1 MIIWRQNNLVIAQ
14 ALMRFFIFYEKK
26 VVRVMDSDAD
36 NLIYNFR
43 LILMKGWD
51 SDEYDNNNLQRSAF
65 EERLQDNPEYIKCN
79 ERSRHCSSAFR
90 IRR

>member
-1 MIIWRQNNLVIAQ
+1 
-14 ALMRFFIFYEKK
+14 
-26 VVRVMDSDAD
+26 MDSDAD

-51 SDEYDNNNLQRSAF
+51 SDEYDN
-65 EERLQDNPEYIKCN
+65 
-79 ERSRHCSSAFR
+79 RHCSSAFR

>member
-1 MIIWRQNNLVIAQ
+1 
-14 ALMRFFIFYEKK
+14 
-26 VVRVMDSDAD
+26 MDSDAD

-79 ERSRHCSSAFR
+79 ERSRHCSSAFI
-90 IRR
+90 IRRQGTGHCIPADSKRRSF

>member
-1 MIIWRQNNLVIAQ
+1 
-14 ALMRFFIFYEKK
+14 
-26 VVRVMDSDAD
+26 MDSDAD

-65 EERLQDNPEYIKCN
+65 E
-79 ERSRHCSSAFR
+79 
-90 IRR
+90 

>member
-1 MIIWRQNNLVIAQ
+1 
-14 ALMRFFIFYEKK
+14 
-26 VVRVMDSDAD
+26 MDSDAD

-65 EERLQDNPEYIKCN
+65 EERLQDNPEYIKCRN
-79 ERSRHCSSAFR
+79 
-90 IRR
+90 

>member
-1 MIIWRQNNLVIAQ
+1 
-14 ALMRFFIFYEKK
+14 
-26 VVRVMDSDAD
+26 MDSDAD

-65 EERLQDNPEYIKCN
+65 EERLQRQS
-79 ERSRHCSSAFR
+79 RSILNVMNAVDIALTAFR